1 MLAGGQGGDKE
12 GKEGSISKVLYYWL
26 PLPQKHSWQ
35 VGHTAPTLPASQ
47 PCGVTAPRTVRVD
60 QKGGCICQG
69 PLTPV
74 YHWSLHRVSI
84 PDLPLSYDIQS
95 LWGAAGEA
103 QCIANDASLSSEPRS
118 AGETTAFIS

>member
-47 PCGVTAPRTVRVD
+47 PCGVTAPRKGPCGPEGRMYLPGSSNSCLSLVTPPSVD
-60 QKGGCICQG
+60 
-69 PLTPV
+69 
-74 YHWSLHRVSI
+74 S
-84 PDLPLSYDIQS
+84 
-95 LWGAAGEA
+95 
-103 QCIANDASLSSEPRS
+103 
-118 AGETTAFIS
+118 